1 MHGEKVKLSSKTL
14 IIISIAVIIFIGI
27 LLVASNNILLQAVAN
42 VESKSTRQD
51 MERAL
56 AVLSHEIS
64 NLNSI
69 ALDYAAWNDTYAF
82 IQNNSTDYITA
93 NLMHS
98 TFVNLRLN
106 FMLFVNS
113 TGQTVYGKAL
123 DLANE
128 TEMPVPHS
136 LQEHLSDCN
145 ILLQHEN
152 TASSVGGIVSAR
164 VNNPDSTKN
173 SGRR

>member
-1 MHGEKVKLSSKTL
+1 MKLSSKTL
-14 IIISIAVIIFIGI
+14 IIISITVIILIGI
-27 LLVASNNILLQAVAN
+27 LLVASNNILLRAVAN
-42 VESKSTRQD
+42 AENKSTRQD

-64 NLNSI
+64 NLNST

-93 NLMHS
+93 NLMRS

-136 LQEHLSDCN
+136 LQEHLSDYN